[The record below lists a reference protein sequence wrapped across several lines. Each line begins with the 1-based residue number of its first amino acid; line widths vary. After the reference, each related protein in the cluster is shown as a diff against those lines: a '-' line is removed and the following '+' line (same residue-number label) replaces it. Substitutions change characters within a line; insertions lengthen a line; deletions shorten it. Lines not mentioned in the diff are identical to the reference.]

1 MSALIIRLARPTDA
15 DEIVRLTNQLGYDIG
30 SPETADR
37 IRRIVARDDQH
48 FLVAVSDD
56 RPIAWV
62 HAAILEFVE
71 SEAFVIIGGLVVDK
85 GYRRRGIARLLMTRV
100 EEWARQR
107 GCFVVRLNSSST
119 RLGAH
124 RFYEQLG
131 YENIKMQY
139 SFIKALDGA
148 PEANVKRF
156 VPRVDASM
164 DAD

>member
-1 MSALIIRLARPTDA
+1 MIRLARPTDA

-37 IRRIVARDDQH
+37 IRRIVSRDDQH
-48 FLVAVSDD
+48 FLVAVIDD

-62 HAAILEFVE
+62 HAAIVEFVE

-85 GYRRRGIARLLMTRV
+85 DYRRQGIARLLMSHV
-100 EEWARQR
+100 EQWARQR
-107 GCFVVRLNSSST
+107 GCFVVRLSSSST

-131 YENIKMQY
+131 YENIKTQY
-139 SFIKALDGA
+139 SFIKALEGA

-156 VPRVDASM
+156 VPRVDA
-164 DAD
+164 